1 MRTEYGLFRRLLSY
15 LAPYKFQVIAAI
27 ILIVM
32 ARGIDALVPLLT
44 GRLAQEVLQHNSTI
58 EKLIKEGLFLFSL
71 LWVGYGFDFLN
82 TWLKSRIGSKALKKM
97 RIEVYNHIE
106 KLPLAEFDREP
117 VGRLMTRVMSDVD
130 QINQMLAESIVP
142 IVGNLILFLMIL
154 GGMFYLDYRI
164 GLLVLAILPPLLLLT
179 DFFRRVQRRCYD
191 IIRTEIS
198 RMNSFVQEHLAG
210 VMVIRHFH
218 LEDREYEKFDEI
230 NSELAKGYLE
240 THENFSFYISGNDFL
255 QSLALIGAYFLLS
268 GQVPFDAGTF
278 FTFSLYVMMIFRP
291 LGDLAE
297 RYNVLQAAFAAGDR
311 IFEML
316 DRKIEKQEGV
326 EISEIESIEFR
337 NVSFAYRENEWVLKD
352 FNLLL
357 DKGDTV
363 GVVGKTGSGKST
375 LISLILRFY
384 HVQKGE
390 ILINGIPINDISL
403 PSLRKKFGLVLQD
416 PVLFSGTLLENLT
429 LYDPRI
435 SDKEAIKA
443 LEFVGLS
450 KDDLNRKILERGK
463 SLSSGEMQLISLAR
477 VYCHRGKFLLLDEA
491 TANIDPITENK
502 VQEAL
507 NNLLRER
514 GALVI
519 AHRLSTL
526 KDVNRIFVMSKGRI
540 VEHGTHEELMALN
553 GMYHKLYQ
561 LQFVDA
567 P

>member
-1 MRTEYGLFRRLLSY
+1 MKSEYGLFKRLLGY
-15 LAPYKFQVIAAI
+15 LSPYKYQAAFAIFLI
-27 ILIVM
+27 IL
-32 ARGIDALVPLLT
+32 ARGIDAAVPLLT
-44 GRLAQEVLQHNSTI
+44 GQLAQKVLQHNSSI
-58 EKLIKEGLFLFSL
+58 ETLVKEGLFLFSL

-82 TWLKSRIGSKALKKM
+82 TWVKSRIGSKALVKM
-97 RIEVYNHIE
+97 RIEVFNHIE
-106 KLPLAEFDREP
+106 RLPISEFDREP
-117 VGRLMTRVMSDVD
+117 VGRLMTRVMNDVD
-130 QINQMLAESIVP
+130 QINQMLSESIVP
-142 IVGNLILFLMIL
+142 LFGNLVLFLMIL

-164 GLLVLAILPPLLLLT
+164 GILVLALLPIVFLLT
-179 DFFRRVQRRCYD
+179 DYFRRIQRACYD
-191 IIRTEIS
+191 IIRTEVS
-198 RMNSFVQEHLAG
+198 RMNSFVQEHLSG

-230 NSELAKGYLE
+230 NSELSKAYLK

-268 GQVPFDAGTF
+268 NQIPFDAGTF

-291 LGDLAE
+291 LADLAE
-297 RYNVLQAAFAAGDR
+297 RYNVLQAAFAASER

-316 DRKIEKQEGV
+316 DRPIEKGDGI
-326 EISEIESIEFR
+326 EISDIESIEFKD
-337 NVSFAYRENEWVLKD
+337 VWFAFRENEWVLKG
-352 FNLLL
+352 FNLKLN
-357 DKGDTV
+357 KGDTL
-363 GVVGKTGSGKST
+363 GVVGKTGSGKTT
-375 LISLILRFY
+375 LMSLILRFY
-384 HVQKGE
+384 TVERGE
-390 ILINGIPINDISL
+390 ILINEIPIKEISL
-403 PSLRKKFGLVLQD
+403 ASLRKKFGVVLQD
-416 PVLFSGTLLENLT
+416 PVLFSGTLRDNLT

-450 KDDLNRKILERGK
+450 KEDLDRKILERGK

-491 TANIDPITENK
+491 TANIDPVTERK

-526 KDVNRIFVMSKGRI
+526 KDVSRIVVMSNGRI
-540 VEHGTHEELMALN
+540 VEQGTHEELMALK
-553 GMYHKLYQ
+553 GMYQKLYL
-561 LQFVDA
+561 LQFAVE
-567 P
+567 